1 MIAAVLH
8 GALPPAAGGG
18 QARGG
23 RGDDQGGRVQV
34 EVYRCCTGV
43 QVYSVLSLDVYSFAI
58 ILHEIIA
65 RAGVWGG
72 TLGPDVSRAA
82 TLFTYLH
89 LFKFI

>member
-1 MIAAVLH
+1 MLQFYTAPCRPLLVEARPAVDVVTTK
-8 GALPPAAGGG
+8 A
-18 QARGG
+18 
-23 RGDDQGGRVQV
+23 D
-34 EVYRCCTGV
+34 VYRYSTGV

-82 TLFTYLH
+82 TLFTYLPT
-89 LFKFI
+89 FI

>member
-1 MIAAVLH
+1 MEARPAVDVVTTK
-8 GALPPAAGGG
+8 A
-18 QARGG
+18 
-23 RGDDQGGRVQV
+23 D
-34 EVYRCCTGV
+34 VYRYSTGV

-89 LFKFI
+89 LFKF

>member
-1 MIAAVLH
+1 M
-8 GALPPAAGGG
+8 
-18 QARGG
+18 
-23 RGDDQGGRVQV
+23 
-34 EVYRCCTGV
+34 
-43 QVYSVLSLDVYSFAI
+43 YSVLSLDVYSFAI

>member
-1 MIAAVLH
+1 MLQFYTAPCRPLLVEARPAVDVVTTK
-8 GALPPAAGGG
+8 A
-18 QARGG
+18 
-23 RGDDQGGRVQV
+23 D
-34 EVYRCCTGV
+34 VYRYSTGV

>member
-34 EVYRCCTGV
+34 EVYRCTGV

>member
-1 MIAAVLH
+1 M
-8 GALPPAAGGG
+8 
-18 QARGG
+18 
-23 RGDDQGGRVQV
+23 
-34 EVYRCCTGV
+34 
-43 QVYSVLSLDVYSFAI
+43 YSVLSLDVYSFAI

-89 LFKFI
+89 LFKFIQILEPSGFNDKIRWMCPFHSLSKMSNKTFGVSFDNFISIPFL